1 MVLLYLVQDHTQ
13 DLKVFFV
20 KILEISC
27 QDLFKDLVR
36 SSQDLVG
43 MYIQDLGKIFIKDY
57 KILSMFLLK

>member
-27 QDLFKDLVR
+27 QELIKDLVR